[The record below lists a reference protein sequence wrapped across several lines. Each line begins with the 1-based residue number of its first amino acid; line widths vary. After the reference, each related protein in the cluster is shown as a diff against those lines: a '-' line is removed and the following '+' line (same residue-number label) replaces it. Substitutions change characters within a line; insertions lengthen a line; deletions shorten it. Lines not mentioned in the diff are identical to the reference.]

1 MAPRLFGDLLAGPL
15 GRLTPDEA
23 AACETLAAQLEAT
36 LTEYE
41 LRAVA
46 IIDAIGYAELRPTHE
61 APARQQARAEA
72 AHALIQHI
80 TTLRHLGHEPPSVLR
95 VLQMIDQALH
105 IQADVDE
112 AIIGQWARRHA
123 EQARQAR
130 EHQASDKA
138 ALRAR
143 VLRALARHPHVSQ
156 RRLAQLLDPQHP
168 EQMRKRIARLDLM
181 VWPRRKNKVGQS
193 N

>member
-23 AACETLAAQLEAT
+23 AACEALAAQLEAT

-46 IIDAIGYAELRPTHE
+46 ILDAIGYAELRPTHE
-61 APARQQARAEA
+61 DPARQQARAA
-72 AHALIQHI
+72 AAREL
-80 TTLRHLGHEPPSVLR
+80 LGHIAALRRLGQQPPSVLR
-95 VLQMIDQALH
+95 LLQVIDHALH

-130 EHQASDKA
+130 EQQADDKH

-143 VLRALARHPHVSQ
+143 VLRALARHPHVTQ
-156 RRLAQLLDPQHP
+156 RRLAHLLDPEHP
-168 EQMRKRIARLDLM
+168 EQMRKRIARLDLR
-181 VWPRRKNKVGQS
+181 VWPPRKNKMGHS